1 MDETVAPIAARRPP
15 NDPEA
20 AIADGADTLLFA
32 TTPAGSTAAAL
43 LALEGE
49 TILGRLV
56 GQLTGNGARAVRV
69 VTRPA
74 WLREVENAVGER
86 PGLSVVASPDV
97 AGDLRLVASE
107 ASSAEGALVVA
118 AANLTAHETLV
129 ADLARGGGTRVLTRP
144 GDARRSAA
152 AIRISRGLVAAAA
165 SSYHRVGR
173 PDGQSLAALRVHSAA
188 RPRVAAAATEL
199 AGLSSEAADDDVV
212 RLLLVGLVRSG
223 EMVRAQPTR
232 GFVATAPG
240 SDDEAREAAAA
251 LASSDEDCL
260 RLAATVKQDDAFF
273 ASFFATWWT
282 KHLARA
288 AVRVG
293 VSANAVTLASFA
305 AGLGAAAAL
314 AVGTRPWLVAGALLL
329 QLSFVLDCVDGQIA
343 RYTRTFSPLGAW
355 MDVVFDRVNE
365 ILVFAALAVGS
376 GRGWDRDAWV
386 LACVAVTLLVVRH
399 LGDFAWVAQE
409 RSLAPRAPGPPLLQV
424 EDDAPPV
431 VVEDGAVS
439 ALRRSAVPKWAHRV
453 VRFPVGE
460 RLFLLSVVA
469 AVATP
474 RAALVAY
481 CVWAGLAWAYTIAG
495 RIAKGHAAGGR
506 MLGAAL
512 R

>member
-20 AIADGADTLLFA
+20 AIADGANTLLFA

-107 ASSAEGALVVA
+107 ASSAEGA
-118 AANLTAHETLV
+118 
-129 ADLARGGGTRVLTRP
+129 
-144 GDARRSAA
+144 
-152 AIRISRGLVAAAA
+152 LVAAAA

-251 LASSDEDCL
+251 LASSDEDYL

-474 RAALVAY
+474 RAALVAF

-506 MLGAAL
+506 MLGAA
-512 R
+512 